1 MALVDALGKALGVPC
16 WQLLGPQLRD
26 MTPLSWWTQSA
37 SGADWAAECVDA
49 LAHGYTTCKLK
60 ARPWWDVVEQLKT
73 VSEVVPPDFRLDL
86 DFNTSLQNVAN
97 ASAVI
102 KRLEAF
108 ENVAFVNADPTPS
121 PLRKAV
127 SPPVRGRRSSR
138 RSRRMTRRGTP
149 RSAASSPSRSRS
161 TSATLPTPRSSA
173 SSAPTGTWWAGRR
186 TRSWRRTRS

>member
-1 MALVDALGKALGVPC
+1 MALFDALGKALGVPC

-102 KRLEAF
+102 KRLEDF
-108 ENVAFVNADPTPS
+108 ENVAFVNADPTPEPAS
-121 PLRKAV
+121 QTV
-127 SPPVRGRRSSR
+127 SPPGACV
-138 RSRRMTRRGTP
+138 
-149 RSAASSPSRSRS
+149 ASDRVADP
-161 TSATLPTPRSSA
+161 AE
-173 SSAPTGTWWAGRR
+173 
-186 TRSWRRTRS
+186 